1 VAYRSEPI
9 GRWPRT
15 PDLRLLTAIVVCV
28 ALAGF
33 ADGSQWKSLLTPT
46 LAYRPAVLFGFAL
59 LFGWRGFVWGQLVF
73 LAAFV
78 LYLGLQA
85 TAFVEPLNLFSY
97 AIAFLVA
104 RNIKGKD
111 QWLTGERSTLAFM
124 AGAALAPAIPAL
136 LNAQILRII
145 GATLRPGVPAAVDS
159 WVRGSAGILC
169 LVPAM
174 LVYGSGGFQ
183 RWVGFPSESERRD
196 PTRGRHFLEL
206 GIETAVWSLTLWA
219 SVRLKARYGFNV
231 TYLTFLP
238 LLAFALLRG
247 MRPATLALAAN
258 AVIATTLWSELHWS
272 ALLPLGDL
280 RLLIGIYSMTTL
292 VLAAV
297 VDERQRRRGQIEEL
311 LAAERVLR
319 ESEKYFRMVANSAPL
334 MIWATGPDHRCNF
347 VNKQLLD
354 FTGRTME
361 EEAGRGWADGLHP
374 EDVASCMAELDS
386 AFSAGRPFGVECR
399 FRRADGEYRWVVS
412 HGVPLYRDGQFTGY
426 IGSFVDITDQ
436 KLAIER
442 LRQSEL
448 QLASAQRLARV
459 GSFERDIQKNTM
471 KWSAEKLR
479 MIGLPTEPSSL
490 AVCLNYVHPKDHRKF
505 LEIEKR
511 VGSATTPVEV
521 EYRIIRPDGEG
532 RVIRSIVEG
541 VRDSQGT
548 LIRVVGA
555 SQDITERVQA
565 RERLQESEQRLKIAQ
580 EIAHFGSWHWDLE
593 CDRVTCSEECLRI
606 FGQRDH
612 YSPTFGALLE
622 TISPCDRKRVAD
634 QIQSALADNQSRSME
649 FQIIRPGGELRT
661 VTFTFQVVLDGEGH
675 PRQLIGAC
683 QDVTEARRAQQ
694 EAFAR
699 QKLETVGTLANGIAH
714 DFNNLLGN
722 MMAQAELALTTVDAG
737 LAPKQELKAICD
749 VAARGSEIVRELM
762 IYAGTEGQSL
772 APVDISQSVEG
783 MLELLKV
790 SVSKHASIETNLAK
804 NLPAVRANPARISQL
819 ILNLVTNA
827 SEALGDRDGTIRVS
841 TERVTAGSKPQH
853 IQLEITD
860 TGCGIP
866 PETQARV
873 FEPFFSTKSPG
884 RGLGLAV
891 IDGIVR
897 GLGGAIQLESKPGAG
912 TTVRVL
918 LPVESDSGE
927 IPRPYLDSPPE
938 SRRARFATALVVE
951 DEEFLRNAVSK
962 ILARQ
967 DMQVIEAANGADAL
981 ATIRASQAHID
992 VLVLD
997 ISIPGASS
1005 REVIEEARRSR
1016 PEMSV
1021 IIASAYTKDMAA
1033 KTLQH
1038 PIQYFLRKPYRMA
1051 ELADMIR
1058 RAVA

>member
-1 VAYRSEPI
+1 MKP
-9 GRWPRT
+9 
-15 PDLRLLTAIVVCV
+15 L
-28 ALAGF
+28 F
-33 ADGSQWKSLLTPT
+33 AKIISV
-46 LAYRPAVLFGFAL
+46 R
-59 LFGWRGFVWGQLVF
+59 F
-73 LAAFV
+73 L
-78 LYLGLQA
+78 
-85 TAFVEPLNLFSY
+85 
-97 AIAFLVA
+97 AIAFVVA
-104 RNIKGKD
+104 RSIKGRD
-111 QWLTGERSTLAFM
+111 EWLTGERSTLAFV

-145 GATLRPGVPAAVDS
+145 GATLRPGIPAAVDS

-169 LVPAM
+169 LVPAI
-174 LVYGSGGFQ
+174 LVYGSGGLQ
-183 RWVGFPSESERRD
+183 RWVGFPSDSGQRD
-196 PTRGRHFLEL
+196 PTRLRHFLEL
-206 GIETAVWSLTLWA
+206 GIETAVWSITLWA
-219 SVRLKARYGFNV
+219 SVRLKALYGFNV
-231 TYLTFLP
+231 TYLTFIP

-258 AVIATTLWSELHWS
+258 AVIATTLWSELHWGP
-272 ALLPLGDL
+272 LLPLGDL

-319 ESEKYFRMVANSAPL
+319 ESEKYFRTVANSAPI
-334 MIWATGPDHRCNF
+334 MIWATGTDSRCNF

-361 EEAGRGWADGLHP
+361 EEAGRGWTDGLHP
-374 EDVASCMAELDS
+374 EDAPSCMAELES
-386 AFSAGRPFGVECR
+386 AFKAGRPFGVECR
-399 FRRADGEYRWVVS
+399 FRRADGEYRWIVS
-412 HGVPLYRDGQFTGY
+412 HGKPIFRDGEFTGY
-426 IGSFVDITDQ
+426 IGCFLDITDQ

-448 QLASAQRLARV
+448 QLASAQRLAKV
-459 GSFERDIQKNTM
+459 GSFERDIEKNTM

-479 MIGLPTEPSSL
+479 MIGLSTEPPSL
-490 AVCLNYVHPKDHRKF
+490 AACLNYVHPRDRRKF

-511 VGSATTPVEV
+511 VRSATTPVEV
-521 EYRIIRPDGEG
+521 EYRIIRPDGEP

-541 VRDSQGT
+541 VKDSQGT
-548 LIRVVGA
+548 LLRVVGA
-555 SQDITERVQA
+555 SQDITDRVQA
-565 RERLQESEQRLKIAQ
+565 RERLQESEQRLKTAQ
-580 EIAHFGSWHWDLE
+580 EIAHFGSWHWNVESDQ
-593 CDRVTCSEECLRI
+593 VTCSEECLRI
-606 FGQRDH
+606 FGQPPDYR
-612 YSPTFGALLE
+612 PTLAGLLE

-634 QIQSALADNQSRSME
+634 LIQSALADSKGRSTD
-649 FQIIRPGGELRT
+649 FQIIRPDGEPRT
-661 VTFTFQVVLDGEGH
+661 VTFTLQVALDGEGR
-675 PRQLIGAC
+675 PRQVIGAS
-683 QDVTEARRAQQ
+683 QDVTEARRAQD

-699 QKLETVGTLANGIAH
+699 QKLESVGTLANGIAH

-722 MMAQAELALTTVDAG
+722 MMAQAELALTIADAG
-737 LAPKQELKAICD
+737 LAPRQELKAICD
-749 VAARGSEIVRELM
+749 VALRGSEIVRELM

-772 APVDISQSVEG
+772 APVDLSHSVEG

-790 SVSKHASIETNLAK
+790 SVSKHATIETDLDK

-827 SEALGDRDGTIRVS
+827 SEAIGDRDGTVRVS
-841 TERVTAGSKPQH
+841 TKRVAAGSEPLADGQH

-891 IDGIVR
+891 TDGIVR
-897 GLGGAIQLESKPGAG
+897 GLGGAIQLESKPGTG

-918 LPVESDSGE
+918 LPIESDSRQ
-927 IPRPYLDSPPE
+927 IPRPYLDSVPE
-938 SRRARFATALVVE
+938 SRRSRFATALVVE
-951 DEEFLRNAVSK
+951 DEEFLRNAASK

-967 DMQVIEAANGADAL
+967 DMHVIEAANGADAI
-981 ATIRASQAHID
+981 ATIRASQRHID

-1005 REVIEEARRSR
+1005 REVLEEAVRFR
-1016 PEMSV
+1016 PDMSV

-1033 KTLQH
+1033 KTLQY

-1058 RAVA
+1058 TAVA